1 MNLLEFIVIMSLL
14 LIAAGGTVLGAG
26 ASALGAYILY
36 RCKHRDARKDA
47 AEDKSDCITKALRYL
62 MLYVIQERGK
72 ELIAQ
77 GWATLEERRSL
88 HHWHDL
94 YHNGLGGNDDADAL
108 LKMVEALPLSPEDA
122 ADGCM
127 LI

>member
-1 MNLLEFIVIMSLL
+1 MPDTIAVA

-47 AEDKSDCITKALRYL
+47 AEDKDDCITKALRYL

-88 HHWHDL
+88 HHWHEL
-94 YHNGLGGNDDADAL
+94 YHKGLGGNGDADRLMA
-108 LKMVEALPLSPEDA
+108 MVDALPLEEDV
-122 ADGCM
+122 
-127 LI
+127 